1 MRRTIGA
8 AAYLRLLDAFQSGRA
23 DEAITGV
30 VGGEGGAPA
39 VGGREARQRAER
51 YEVQLSRQQGRVAAA
66 IQAVREARAALA
78 EPVFYG
84 MQVSRRRFMA
94 RLWQQHGDLLD
105 LAAEPERLLSA
116 SDVLSTELLEQV
128 QHGVAKLG
136 NQFDKP

>member
-1 MRRTIGA
+1 MPAVTQDEETALDVVAQKTALDMALDANKPEA

-84 MQVSRRRFMA
+84 MQVSRRRF
-94 RLWQQHGDLLD
+94 
-105 LAAEPERLLSA
+105 
-116 SDVLSTELLEQV
+116 
-128 QHGVAKLG
+128 
-136 NQFDKP
+136 